1 MDKSRIRVASGWI
14 EDSKKMGHSIS
25 STELAWVWVMELVWV
40 KWFFIEQRSSKSKG
54 LVWCLGEEVWGWVPM
69 ASERSLLCSKG
80 PGPRIPA
87 STDLAG
93 QEDRGRFG

>member
-25 STELAWVWVMELVWV
+25 STEVAWVSVMELVWL
-40 KWFFIEQRSSKSKG
+40 KWFFIEQRSSKSK
-54 LVWCLGEEVWGWVPM
+54 GEEVWGWVPM